1 MIDVRPFDS
10 LGRFQNAWLNAR
22 HHFSFGGYRDDARM
36 GLGPLRVWND
46 DAIAPGT
53 GFDPHPHRDME
64 IITYVR
70 AGAITHRDS
79 LGNEGRTEAG
89 DVQVMHAGTGITH
102 AELNQEATETRIF
115 QIWLQPNRAGVAP
128 GWGART
134 FPAAGEGLRVLASDA
149 GEEVALKDGALP
161 LYADGAVLAGRIA
174 AGQTVRHALAPGRNA
189 YLVAAAG
196 VVTVNGVQ
204 AGTRDGVAVTGEA
217 ELAIVASEDAEV
229 VLVETW

>member
-1 MIDVRPFDS
+1 MIDVRPYAS

-22 HHFSFGGYRDDARM
+22 HHFSFGGYHDDARM

-46 DAIAPGT
+46 DAIAPGA
-53 GFDPHPHRDME
+53 GFDAHPHRDME

-89 DVQVMHAGTGITH
+89 DVQVMHAGTGIIH
-102 AELNQEATETRIF
+102 AELNQETVETRIF

-128 GWGART
+128 GWGARA
-134 FPAAGEGLRVLASDA
+134 FPAAGEGLRVLASGA
-149 GEEVALKDGALP
+149 GEDGALP
-161 LYADGAVLAGRIA
+161 LYAYGAVLAGRIP
-174 AGQTVRHALAPGRNA
+174 AGQTVRHALVPGRNA

-196 VVTVNGVQ
+196 AVTVNGIL
-204 AGTRDGVAVTGEA
+204 AGTRDGVAATGEA
-217 ELAIVASEDAEV
+217 ELAIAASEDAEV